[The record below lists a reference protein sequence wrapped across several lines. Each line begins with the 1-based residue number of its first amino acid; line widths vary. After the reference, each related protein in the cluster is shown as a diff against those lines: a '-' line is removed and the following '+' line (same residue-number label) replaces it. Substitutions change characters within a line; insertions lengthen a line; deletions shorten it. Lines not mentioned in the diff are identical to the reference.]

1 MELYKELNKNKE
13 YIKNTLYGSDD
24 IVFKE
29 FENNGTKCFLIY
41 ADNIVRGT
49 TIEDAV
55 LTNIMVRGEK
65 NFDAFQMQNNLI
77 TVGETKRFSSLTFP
91 PKAIYL

>member
-41 ADNIVRGT
+41 ADNIIRGT
-49 TIEDAV
+49 TEKILPRPFAAVNINIVTKSSTAFAVKIE
-55 LTNIMVRGEK
+55 
-65 NFDAFQMQNNLI
+65 
-77 TVGETKRFSSLTFP
+77 
-91 PKAIYL
+91 